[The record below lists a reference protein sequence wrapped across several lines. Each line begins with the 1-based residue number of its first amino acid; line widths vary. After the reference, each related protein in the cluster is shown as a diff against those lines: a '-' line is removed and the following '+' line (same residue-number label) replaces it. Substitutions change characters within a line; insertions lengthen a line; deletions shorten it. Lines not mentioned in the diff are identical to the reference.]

1 LRPSSFQY
9 LCHFCGM
16 RFKPFAILTAC
27 AIWIGCGDQS
37 DKMAEAQS
45 DPAFILCDSAA
56 RLFNSGGDPLAV
68 MALLDSAYAHN
79 PAFPLI
85 PFNRYKVYHKMGNDT
100 AAIRCLDL
108 WGEMVPN
115 NPAPPMYAGIL
126 NEKIGNDS
134 LARLNYA
141 RALALNRL
149 ILKSHPSRD
158 EKHDRSIIGSAIC
171 LYLLRDSVNMA
182 PMLDSIRA
190 MEPDNTIPSD
200 IETLSR
206 EEIILR
212 LL

>member
-1 LRPSSFQY
+1 
-9 LCHFCGM
+9 
-16 RFKPFAILTAC
+16 
-27 AIWIGCGDQS
+27 
-37 DKMAEAQS
+37 MAEAQS

-56 RLFNSGGDPLAV
+56 RLFNSGGDPVAV

-79 PAFPLI
+79 PVFPLI
-85 PFNRYKVYHKMGNDT
+85 PFSRFKVYVKLGNDT
-100 AAIRCLDL
+100 AAIRCLDQ

-126 NEKIGNDS
+126 HERIGNDS
-134 LARLNYA
+134 LARLGYT
-141 RALALNRL
+141 RALALHRL
-149 ILKSHPSRD
+149 TLKNHPGRD

-171 LYLLRDSVNMA
+171 LYLLKDSINME

-206 EEIILR
+206 DEIVQR